1 MCSITTSRG
10 AFFPLASGKKSL
22 SLKSIFRSFLARRHL
37 QGSTY
42 VEGKKPRHLGLFEA
56 AFPRGGS
63 SEKEASDNVDL
74 CRPRGFNCLVVSL
87 FQWLVKFRQWYC
99 FRSFLG
105 LRVRLSRVLILRNKM
120 YLTFNVRFT

>member
-1 MCSITTSRG
+1 MCVLSLPPG
-10 AFFPLASGKKSL
+10 ELFFPLASGKKSL

-74 CRPRGFNCLVVSL
+74 RRPRGFNCLVVSP
-87 FQWLVKFRQWYC
+87 FQWLVKFRQWMVL
-99 FRSFLG
+99 FPVF
-105 LRVRLSRVLILRNKM
+105 SRITR
-120 YLTFNVRFT
+120 